1 LIDQH
6 GRRQFLANRPIRTAK
21 NLISD
26 LPERLSSKIVKF
38 MGSVQN
44 FFDDVIERALKGKP
58 GSLIVGAIL
67 AKENYWPEKVPDA
80 ITVM

>member
-1 LIDQH
+1 M
-6 GRRQFLANRPIRTAK
+6 
-21 NLISD
+21 
-26 LPERLSSKIVKF
+26 SSKIVKF